1 MDLKLMT
8 LLQLAF
14 DLVAGGLIL
23 WCVLRGGTSS
33 KSFSK
38 MHGALLKEIDARM
51 RQFQDTVNELME
63 GLDCRLQ
70 KLQEAAEELDR
81 AEIRACETLE
91 RLQKAKGNFQGAQ
104 ASYDAAAQW
113 LRQGFPMA
121 EVARRSGL
129 GLGELELIQ
138 HLGVKDTAQ
147 A

>member
-1 MDLKLMT
+1 VDLKLMT

-23 WCVLRGGTSS
+23 WCVLKGSS
-33 KSFSK
+33 SSRSFSR
-38 MHGALLKEIDARM
+38 MHETLLKEIDGRM
-51 RQFQDTVNELME
+51 EQFQDTARELME
-63 GLDCRLQ
+63 GLDRRIQ

-81 AEIRACETLE
+81 AEIRACETLDK
-91 RLQKAKGNFQGAQ
+91 LQKAKGDCGAGQ
-104 ASYDAAAQW
+104 ASYDMAAEW

-129 GLGELELIQ
+129 GFGELKLIQ
-138 HLGVKDTAQ
+138 ELGSRSRAQ